1 MANATSVTLNVL
13 AENTAK
19 DDVAESVLDTGTAAV
34 TIPLTPAGDTHN
46 ILLKLENSAAAADV
60 MTVEI
65 LAGDN
70 PPAFQ
75 AGLGD
80 LSIALAQNEI
90 DYVVIES
97 ARFMQSDGT
106 ISIKSTP
113 ASTKAQ
119 TLKITAIKLP
129 K

>member
-1 MANATSVTLNVL
+1 MANATAVTLNSL
-13 AENTAK
+13 AVNTAK

-34 TIPLTPAGDTHN
+34 IIPLTPAGDTYN
-46 ILLKLENSAAAADV
+46 ILLKLQNTAVAANT

-75 AGLGD
+75 AGLGG
-80 LSIALAQNEI
+80 LTIALAQNAVV
-90 DYVVIES
+90 YVVLES

-106 ISIKSTP
+106 ILIKSTP
-113 ASTKAQ
+113 ASTMTQ

>member
-13 AENTAK
+13 TENVAK
-19 DDVAESVLDTGTAAV
+19 NDVAESVLDTGTAAV
-34 TIPLTPAGDTHN
+34 TIPLTPDGDTHN
-46 ILLKLENSAAAADV
+46 ILLKFENTAAAADK
-60 MTVEI
+60 MTVAI

-80 LSIALAQNEI
+80 LSIELAQNEI
-90 DYVVIES
+90 DYAVIES
-97 ARFMQSDGT
+97 ARFMQSNGT
-106 ISIKSTP
+106 ILIKSTP
-113 ASTKAQ
+113 AENKTQ

>member
-13 AENTAK
+13 TENVAK
-19 DDVAESVLDTGTAAV
+19 NDVAESVLDTGTAAV
-34 TIPLTPAGDTHN
+34 TIPLTPDGDTHN
-46 ILLKLENSAAAADV
+46 ILLKFENTAAAADK
-60 MTVEI
+60 MTVAI

-80 LSIALAQNEI
+80 LSIELAQNEI
-90 DYVVIES
+90 DYAVIES

-113 ASTKAQ
+113 AASKTQ

>member
-13 AENTAK
+13 TENVAK
-19 DDVAESVLDTGTAAV
+19 DDVAESVLDTGTDAV
-34 TIPLTPAGDTHN
+34 TIPLTPDGDTHN
-46 ILLKLENSAAAADV
+46 ILLKFENNAAAADI
-60 MTVEI
+60 MTVKI

-90 DYVVIES
+90 DYAVIES
-97 ARFMQSDGT
+97 ARFMQSNGT

-113 ASTKAQ
+113 AAGKTQ